1 MFDLGV
7 YNVVSL
13 TGLLGPA
20 QRVTGLVGT
29 AIPERVV
36 EGENMQVEADDNAHI
51 LIDFG
56 ESVFAVVTTG
66 FTIQKYRTP
75 AIEIYGSKG
84 TIQMMGDDWVPRR
97 LRIMAE

>member
-1 MFDLGV
+1 
-7 YNVVSL
+7 
-13 TGLLGPA
+13 
-20 QRVTGLVGT
+20 
-29 AIPERVV
+29 
-36 EGENMQVEADDNAHI
+36 MQVEADDNAHI

-84 TIQMMGDDWVPRR
+84 TIQMMGDDWDPEGYELWQNEVGRVAS
-97 LRIMAE
+97 LRGNRFQSGPGPTAFAIWSSASKRTQPHHHT